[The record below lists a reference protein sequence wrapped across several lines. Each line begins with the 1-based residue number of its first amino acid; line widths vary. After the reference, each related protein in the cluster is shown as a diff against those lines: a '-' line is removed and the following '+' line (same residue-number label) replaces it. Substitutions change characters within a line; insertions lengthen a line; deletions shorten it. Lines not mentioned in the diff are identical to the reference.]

1 MQPVK
6 TRLLPVAGVVLALV
20 ALSGCDQ
27 SPLSAADVGPTTISV
42 HDVNLMAQALCTEQT
57 SSAGGAQAPSAVS
70 AVNQSALAALVQSAV
85 DAQYAAK
92 ENLDYDRL
100 QLASQVTKLDP
111 LIAKL
116 PQKDQARTRELITDL
131 FRGELQLFQQGAA
144 LVQQSGQQAT
154 QQSVQIAANKLEA
167 DFAATVKIKVNPRF
181 NTVGSGHG
189 ADGFQS
195 VSRSVSTTATAAQS
209 ATPDP
214 AWVLSLPSS
223 QRCG

>member
-1 MQPVK
+1 MHGVK
-6 TRLLPVAGVVLALV
+6 TRLLPVAGVALALV

-27 SPLSAADVGPTTISV
+27 SPISAAHVGSTTIPV
-42 HDVNLMAQALCTEQT
+42 HDVTLMRQALCTEQAG
-57 SSAGGAQAPSAVS
+57 SAAGSQAPSAVS
-70 AVNQSALAALVQSAV
+70 AMNQSALAALVQSAV

-92 ENLDYDRL
+92 EHLDYDRL
-100 QLASQVTKLDP
+100 QLASQITKLDP

-116 PQKDQARTRELITDL
+116 PQKDQSRTRELITDL

-144 LVQQSGQQAT
+144 VVQESGQQPT
-154 QQSVQIAANKLEA
+154 QQSVQAAANKLEA
-167 DFAATVKIKVNPRF
+167 DYAATVKIKINPRF
-181 NTVGSGHG
+181 NTIGPGHG

-195 VSRSVSTTATAAQS
+195 VSRSVSAAATSAQS

-214 AWVLSLPSS
+214 TWVLSLPSS